1 MTQSRPFTMIAAIIF
16 LAMAVL
22 HAYRLVTHFQIVLGS
37 HVIPMSVSWLGIVI
51 PGLLGVMLFREA
63 RR

>member
-16 LAMAVL
+16 LAMAL
-22 HAYRLVTHFQIVLGS
+22 GHAYRLATHFQIIAGS
-37 HVIPMSVSWLGIVI
+37 HVIPMSLSWIA
-51 PGLLGVMLFREA
+51 LLVTALLAVMLFREA

>member
-16 LAMAVL
+16 LAMAL
-22 HAYRLVTHFQIVLGS
+22 AHAYRLATHFQIVIGS
-37 HVIPMSVSWLGIVI
+37 HVLPMSLSWIAMLVTA
-51 PGLLGVMLFREA
+51 LLAVMLFRDA